1 MVVFLEDTQVAVM
14 LATVVAVI
22 VVAAWANTVPQ
33 SLVEMDTVGDPVVGL
48 ANVLE

>member
-1 MVVFLEDTQVAVM
+1 MVAFPEGTQVPVM
-14 LATVVAVI
+14 RATVVVVI

-33 SLVEMDTVGDPVVGL
+33 SLVEMNIVGDPVVGL